1 MAQWGTRRRRVK
13 FLGQHEENKPQ
24 ISSSITEEENSTD
37 EFKVAVKAEPLEIPE
52 IKKRKRLSLGKG
64 RWTTSSSK
72 GRTKKRNNV
81 TERWTAERYKL
92 AEESMMEV
100 LKAEGA
106 TFGNP
111 ISRLELRSLARK
123 RIGDTGLLDHLLKH
137 IDGKVAP
144 GGTERFRRWFN
155 TNGTMEYW
163 LESADLVN
171 IRQEAGVHDPYWIPP
186 SKLMPGGAPSE
197 DSVAAAE
204 LKLLKAEVDKMK
216 SDMQELLLSKKQ
228 EKDRA
233 NQQNMLEDLLKW
245 KAQTEQ
251 SLKVILGSWKGM
263 QDKFEEL
270 MMWKAKVEQ
279 QVAEMTNVMSNMQV
293 PKQYTATNP
302 ETSERWEDWLEST
315 NLDNFQGNE
324 LVPWFESTNLVNAEE
339 GVIIQD
345 PYLAPP
351 LRSKHGDSSFPDPFC
366 KIKEEITEM
375 ERNRDVHELIPR
387 KQKEYQAN
395 VTPDSSATANSKSE
409 IDNLFMFQE
418 MLQELFNWKSMTE
431 QKLSEMSNSVNAIKQ
446 TSKLMSPPFPPQLP
460 EDGNLSMEYHPCFM
474 F

>member
-216 SDMQELLLSKKQ
+216 RL
-228 EKDRA
+228 
-233 NQQNMLEDLLKW
+233 
-245 KAQTEQ
+245 
-251 SLKVILGSWKGM
+251 I
-263 QDKFEEL
+263 
-270 MMWKAKVEQ
+270 
-279 QVAEMTNVMSNMQV
+279 
-293 PKQYTATNP
+293 
-302 ETSERWEDWLEST
+302 ETL
-315 NLDNFQGNE
+315 
-324 LVPWFESTNLVNAEE
+324 
-339 GVIIQD
+339 
-345 PYLAPP
+345 
-351 LRSKHGDSSFPDPFC
+351 
-366 KIKEEITEM
+366 
-375 ERNRDVHELIPR
+375 
-387 KQKEYQAN
+387 
-395 VTPDSSATANSKSE
+395 
-409 IDNLFMFQE
+409 
-418 MLQELFNWKSMTE
+418 
-431 QKLSEMSNSVNAIKQ
+431 
-446 TSKLMSPPFPPQLP
+446 
-460 EDGNLSMEYHPCFM
+460 
-474 F
+474 